1 MMKCFPKIGLIVVFF
16 SCLFTGCSISNNKPV
31 IIEFTA
37 DSSAICL
44 KGINPV
50 GLLELQHQ
58 VAQDAKAGDW
68 VRVFAGGREVPG
80 TLRMVNK
87 EIWFIPDTAFEKG
100 KTYMVS
106 TPLNATF
113 GDADQVLK
121 GKVRYHL
128 QPQEVLLKR

>member
-1 MMKCFPKIGLIVVFF
+1 MIKCFPKLGLIVVFIT
-16 SCLFTGCSISNNKPV
+16 CLFASCSISNNKPV

-37 DSSAICL
+37 DSAAICL

-58 VAQDAKAGDW
+58 VAQDSTAGDW
-68 VRVFAGGREVPG
+68 VRVSADGKEVPG
-80 TLRMVNK
+80 KLRMQNK
-87 EIWFIPDTAFEKG
+87 EIWFIPNAAFERG
-100 KTYMVS
+100 KTYLVS

-128 QPQEVLLKR
+128 QPQEVLLER